1 MRARVP
7 ASERTGQRIEQ
18 LMNAIEASEEGA
30 SFSQLGLRKVIE
42 ELRVEHGASF

>member
-7 ASERTGQRIEQ
+7 ASERTSQRIEQ
-18 LMNAIEASEEGA
+18 LMKALEANEESA

-42 ELRVEHGASF
+42 ELFSV